1 MIFMKNYYFFL
12 IFLLFLF
19 ACKNKENIIESEIPP
34 QKWIFVSEEN
44 PNSLQTLE
52 LPSIKVNNEDLFFLA
67 NNKKLDEID
76 QIVEFRNLMFIFQ
89 SNSYKITIVSSDSFK
104 IVAELDWIAKK
115 KKPSSIAFT
124 NATTAF
130 ISFSNDSTLQ
140 VLDLTNF
147 FLARVINVPEPIIR
161 LECIEYYIVG
171 ISFNNGKLI
180 VVDSRTFSLVQ
191 QLELPEHPID
201 ISIHPLKEFIYV
213 LCLGKGKLDSTEVKT
228 LSKLISITYPEFTI
242 LHTKEI
248 SLPNIN
254 SVEILTNALEV
265 AGKFFGFISSNYGL
279 IRFSVA
285 NPDQI
290 QKYIAGNF
298 ISLTYI
304 YKIDRLMAIERKSSN
319 QFLVYLI
326 NPQNAAIDEKYII
339 NFPLRLLLPK

>member
-1 MIFMKNYYFFL
+1 MRNYYFFL
-12 IFLLFLF
+12 IIFLVLF
-19 ACKNKENIIESEIPP
+19 ACKNQENIIESEIPP
-34 QKWIFVSEEN
+34 KRWIFVSEED

-52 LPSIKVNNEDLFFLA
+52 VPSMKIIGEDLFFRA
-67 NNKKLDEID
+67 NNRKLDEVT
-76 QIVEFRNLMFIFQ
+76 QITEFRNLMFIFQ
-89 SNSYKITIVSSDSFK
+89 SNSYKITIVTSDSFK
-104 IVAELDWIAKK
+104 IVAELDWVAIK
-115 KKPSSIAFT
+115 KKPSSIAFP

-130 ISFSNDSTLQ
+130 ISFSNDTTLQ

-147 FLARVINVPEPIIR
+147 VLARVINVPEPIIR
-161 LECIEYYIVG
+161 LESVDYYILGV
-171 ISFNNGKLI
+171 SFTYGKLI
-180 VVDSRTFSLVQ
+180 VVDSRSFSLVQ

-228 LSKLISITYPEFTI
+228 SSKLISIAYPGFSI
-242 LHTKEI
+242 SKTKEI

-254 SVEILTNALEV
+254 SVEILTSAVEV

-279 IRFSVA
+279 LRFSVA

-298 ISLTYI
+298 IGLTYI

-319 QFLVYLI
+319 QFLVYFI
-326 NPQNAAIDEKYII
+326 NPQNAAIVEKYFL
-339 NFPLRLLLPK
+339 NFPLRLLLPR